1 MRRKKAKK
9 ECYKGSSGKSLQW
22 DPIKKRWKIP
32 GAELEE
38 EEVKVAP
45 PPKFGGVKTAE
56 ARPVNRYASSFIAK
70 IFKKLFT
77 CCSNIVI
84 GGQHI
89 TVEPASAPDDVKW

>member
-56 ARPVNRYASSFIAK
+56 ARPMNRYASSFIEVAGAPLDTE
-70 IFKKLFT
+70 FKPPSIDDMDLF
-77 CCSNIVI
+77 S
-84 GGQHI
+84 
-89 TVEPASAPDDVKW
+89 